1 MPFSK
6 KEEDPKSS
14 KSISGTK
21 QEQEEEEFSI
31 TVRPT
36 TIRGHI
42 KRFVR
47 GSSYVI
53 LRIFIFQVEGVVSVE
68 DLYSWYIPYER
79 VEDFTAP
86 PIARAKVDKILR
98 GKEERENKIGKDR
111 GRRLRSF
118 IKKDRDTQPTVPE
131 SSSSS
136 SSQMIPA
143 STSTSTPT
151 SSSQASRGRRWSAMY
166 PQSGVA
172 HARRDSLIPLSRIKY
187 LTQRRNTGSHAG
199 EGDIPTVPDQVE
211 PHNIKE
217 KRMPFPH
224 RAKDTGKMM
233 NHITDDKN
241 RRFRSTGGNMK
252 RKTRKDNR
260 ASHRNATVDVRRE
273 ALSIC
278 DPALPFHL
286 PFIVIDARR
295 VDEYIESHVHGAIN
309 IPYLL
314 SDDSQVVLDALP
326 KTISKS
332 TPIVTYCAVGLR
344 SGLLQI
350 RLRHLGFVDVR
361 TLAGGYYKWVNQGR
375 PIYVGGEMTRAVMP
389 QHLLAAALLEDKYN
403 VKKAL
408 ADKNKD
414 TGDQVKYGLGQKA
427 TKVFNRVTRRKGR
440 EEGKRDKE
448 HAKAKVA
455 NGQEE
460 EAGDAAEG
468 EGEGEGDEEETNEEV
483 PDDGTDAPGM
493 TDRDLDRLEKEA
505 ISEMKDAPEKGT
517 HVASLKVTHKAAT
530 PAS

>member
-1 MPFSK
+1 MPLSK
-6 KEEDPKSS
+6 KEEDSKSS
-14 KSISGTK
+14 KSISGSK
-21 QEQEEEEFSI
+21 QEKEEEEFSI

-86 PIARAKVDKILR
+86 PIARAKVDKILK
-98 GKEERENKIGKDR
+98 GKEERENKMGKDR

-118 IKKDRDTQPTVPE
+118 MKKKDAQPTVPE

-136 SSQMIPA
+136 SSSQTTPA
-143 STSTSTPT
+143 STSTPT
-151 SSSQASRGRRWSAMY
+151 SSQPSHARRWSAMY

-172 HARRDSLIPLSRIKY
+172 RARRDSLIPLSRIKY
-187 LTQRRNTGSHAG
+187 LRRNTGSH
-199 EGDIPTVPDQVE
+199 EGDVAVVPDQVE

-233 NHITDDKN
+233 SHITDDKN
-241 RRFRSTGGNMK
+241 RHFRSAGGNTK
-252 RKTRKDNR
+252 RKTRRENR
-260 ASHRNATVDVRRE
+260 AAHRNATVDVRRE

-295 VDEYIESHVHGAIN
+295 VDEYIESHIHGAIN

-403 VKKAL
+403 IKKAV

-440 EEGKRDKE
+440 EEGKRDKDE
-448 HAKAKVA
+448 AKAKVA

-460 EAGDAAEG
+460 EAEDAAEG
-468 EGEGEGDEEETNEEV
+468 EGEVEETNEEV

-493 TDRDLDRLEKEA
+493 TDRDLDQLEKEA
-505 ISEMKDAPEKGT
+505 ISEMKAAPEKGT